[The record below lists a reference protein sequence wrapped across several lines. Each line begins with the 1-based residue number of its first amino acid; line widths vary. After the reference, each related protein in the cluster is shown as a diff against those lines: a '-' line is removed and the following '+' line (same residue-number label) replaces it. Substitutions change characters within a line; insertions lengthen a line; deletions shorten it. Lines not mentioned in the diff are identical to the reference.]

1 MILIDTNLWLYAIRE
16 ELPQHLL
23 ARPWLEA
30 ALNGAEP
37 IALPWS
43 VALGVVRISTQP
55 RLLQRSLR
63 AEQALTGTGPSCN
76 C

>member
-16 ELPQHLL
+16 ELPQHRL

-55 RLLQRSLR
+55 RLLQRPLR